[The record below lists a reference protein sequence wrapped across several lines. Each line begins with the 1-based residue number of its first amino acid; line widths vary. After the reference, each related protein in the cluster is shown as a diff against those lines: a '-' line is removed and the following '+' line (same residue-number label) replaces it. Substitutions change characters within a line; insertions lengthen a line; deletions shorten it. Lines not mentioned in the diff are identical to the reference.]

1 MLSEWPV
8 DITVAQ
14 DGVAKDVKLA
24 RKIQQSLQMD
34 TSNLLHLLVRHGEG
48 ECTILLATF
57 EHSKLNGM
65 QVMMLLRER
74 AKELMECFSSEA
86 NGHIFRLHKYIFVH
100 KKAPLLP
107 GTGAISIQDVLCAHI
122 FEASYPSMKV
132 REIYKE
138 IFRLFASN
146 FFMCIDVSHLFG
158 GEPCILRISFYWER
172 DFDEQWDEMITL
184 KKSKGMVMS
193 TWRQHLE
200 TQERWASHL
209 PQTCPEVLPVYGS
222 TEPLKTSEVASISAV
237 AFSLQADRSG
247 CFFTF
252 YPGDVADSMSMQS
265 RFHSFKDI
273 FGLSPSK
280 LQVRPAPDVSAEVRS
295 NLEAVRLAEGSLQ
308 ARL

>member
-1 MLSEWPV
+1 MLSEWLL
-8 DITVAQ
+8 DTVVQ
-14 DGVAKDVKLA
+14 DGVDGKLA
-24 RKIQQSLQMD
+24 QHIQRSLQMD
-34 TSNLLHLLVRHGEG
+34 TCNLLHLLVRHGEG

-65 QVMMLLRER
+65 QVMMLLREQINGI
-74 AKELMECFSSEA
+74 MESFFSAEA
-86 NGHIFRLHKYIFVH
+86 NGRIMRLHKYVFLH
-100 KKAPLLP
+100 KKGQLVPR
-107 GTGAISIQDVLCAHI
+107 TGLIPIQDVLCAHI
-122 FEASYPSMKV
+122 FEASFPSMKV

-172 DFDEQWDEMITL
+172 DFDEQWDEMVTL
-184 KKSKGMVMS
+184 KRSKGMVMS

-209 PQTCPEVLPVYGS
+209 PQTCPELLPIYGHA
-222 TEPLKTSEVASISAV
+222 EPFKTSEVTSISAV

-252 YPGDVADSMSMQS
+252 YPGEVADIEMQS
-265 RFHSFKDI
+265 RFQSFRNI
-273 FGLSPSK
+273 FDLRSSE
-280 LQVRPAPDVSAEVRS
+280 LQVRPAPDVSAEVRL
-295 NLEAVRLAEGSLQ
+295 NLEAVRLSDAQQ